1 MDGAG
6 LPRFSVQD
14 RPAVVR
20 SRTASH
26 FGGLGRPLVPENT
39 RQTGRSRRWVLR
51 EGDSGAYRRNMH
63 SHECG
68 LRIRAAYG
76 YACRMAIAFAR
87 ARYISRSSGGSAVRS
102 AAYNARE
109 GIRAERT
116 GALYYFAHR
125 DKPEHHE
132 VLLPDGAS
140 ATLGTAGVLW
150 NAAEAAERRKD
161 AQLAREIV
169 LALPANAEITIDDRI
184 ELARRFALENFVSKG
199 LAVQLDV
206 HAPHAGD
213 TDAEGANWHAHL
225 LITTR
230 RIGAEGFAAKKA
242 RDLEP
247 DVRRVAGRAVVSE
260 GEAWGEV
267 WRDLQNRY
275 FAEVGIDL
283 RVDPTGAFAQA
294 HIGPI
299 RMRAEDAQANARADE
314 VARANA
320 KAARDPDQVLL
331 VLTRNSA
338 TFTVRDL
345 ERHLAKHIA
354 DAADRNAV
362 KDRVLG
368 RRDVLALHDRES
380 GEAVGRY
387 TTKAVREQE
396 LRALADAASVAS
408 GSVTGVGARAKAETL
423 DSRASPPRPA
433 RGVRVRHR
441 PARACGDRGSRRHG
455 KELHALCGS
464 RSARAQRTGG
474 HRPWSHECRRTGSAQ
489 RGRLCPRCYGAR
501 RVVPA
506 QERPGALVARQR
518 RDRR

>member
-1 MDGAG
+1 M
-6 LPRFSVQD
+6 
-14 RPAVVR
+14 
-20 SRTASH
+20 
-26 FGGLGRPLVPENT
+26 
-39 RQTGRSRRWVLR
+39 
-51 EGDSGAYRRNMH
+51 
-63 SHECG
+63 
-68 LRIRAAYG
+68 
-76 YACRMAIAFAR
+76 
-87 ARYISRSSGGSAVRS
+87 
-102 AAYNARE
+102 
-109 GIRAERT
+109 
-116 GALYYFAHR
+116 
-125 DKPEHHE
+125 
-132 VLLPDGAS
+132 LLPKGAS

-247 DVRRVAGRAVVSE
+247 DVRRVAGRAMVNE

-338 TFTVRDL
+338 TPEF
-345 ERHLAKHIA
+345 
-354 DAADRNAV
+354 
-362 KDRVLG
+362 
-368 RRDVLALHDRES
+368 
-380 GEAVGRY
+380 
-387 TTKAVREQE
+387 
-396 LRALADAASVAS
+396 
-408 GSVTGVGARAKAETL
+408 
-423 DSRASPPRPA
+423 
-433 RGVRVRHR
+433 
-441 PARACGDRGSRRHG
+441 
-455 KELHALCGS
+455 
-464 RSARAQRTGG
+464 
-474 HRPWSHECRRTGSAQ
+474 
-489 RGRLCPRCYGAR
+489 
-501 RVVPA
+501 
-506 QERPGALVARQR
+506 
-518 RDRR
+518 

>member
-1 MDGAG
+1 M
-6 LPRFSVQD
+6 
-14 RPAVVR
+14 
-20 SRTASH
+20 
-26 FGGLGRPLVPENT
+26 
-39 RQTGRSRRWVLR
+39 
-51 EGDSGAYRRNMH
+51 
-63 SHECG
+63 
-68 LRIRAAYG
+68 
-76 YACRMAIAFAR
+76 
-87 ARYISRSSGGSAVRS
+87 
-102 AAYNARE
+102 
-109 GIRAERT
+109 
-116 GALYYFAHR
+116 
-125 DKPEHHE
+125 
-132 VLLPDGAS
+132 
-140 ATLGTAGVLW
+140 LW

-230 RIGAEGFAAKKA
+230 RIGGEGFAAKKA

-275 FAEVGIDL
+275 FAEVGIDV

-354 DAADRNAV
+354 DAADRDAV

-387 TTKAVREQE
+387 TTKSVREQE

-423 DSRASPPRPA
+423 DSRDLRPDQRAAFEFAIGPRGLAVIEGRAGTGKASRSLRFAKRTSAADRRSSASVPRMPS
-433 RGVRVRHR
+433 HR
-441 PARACGDRGSRRHG
+441 TCAARA
-455 KELHALCGS
+455 ALPALLRCTPS
-464 RSARAQRTGG
+464 CSDSKTAWRTG
-474 HRPWSHECRRTGSAQ
+474 RATAS
-489 RGRLCPRCYGAR
+489 
-501 RVVPA
+501 
-506 QERPGALVARQR
+506 
-518 RDRR
+518 

>member
-1 MDGAG
+1 MSA
-6 LPRFSVQD
+6 SVSA
-14 RPAVVR
+14 P
-20 SRTASH
+20 S
-26 FGGLGRPLVPENT
+26 E
-39 RQTGRSRRWVLR
+39 
-51 EGDSGAYRRNMH
+51 MH
-63 SHECG
+63 SDECG
-68 LRIRAAYG
+68 LRRGQAYG
-76 YACRMAIAFAR
+76 YARAMAIAFAR

-140 ATLGTAGVLW
+140 AILGTAAVLW

-169 LALPANAEITIDDRI
+169 LALPANAEVTIDDRI
-184 ELARRFALENFVSKG
+184 ERARRFAIQNFVSKG

-213 TDAEGANWHAHL
+213 MEVERANWHAHL

-230 RIGAEGFAAKKA
+230 RIEGEGFAAKKA

-247 DVRRVAGRAVVSE
+247 DVRRVAGRPLVTE
-260 GEAWGEV
+260 GEAWGES

-275 FAEVGIDL
+275 FAEFGIDV
-283 RVDPTGAFAQA
+283 RVDPTDAIAQA

-299 RMRAEDAQANARADE
+299 RMRAEDAQANGRAE
-314 VARANA
+314 EIARANA

-338 TFTVRDL
+338 TFTARDL

-354 DAADRNAV
+354 DAAERDAM
-362 KDRVLG
+362 KERVLG
-368 RRDVLALHDRES
+368 HRGVLELHDRKS
-380 GEAVGRY
+380 G
-387 TTKAVREQE
+387 
-396 LRALADAASVAS
+396 
-408 GSVTGVGARAKAETL
+408 
-423 DSRASPPRPA
+423 
-433 RGVRVRHR
+433 
-441 PARACGDRGSRRHG
+441 
-455 KELHALCGS
+455 
-464 RSARAQRTGG
+464 
-474 HRPWSHECRRTGSAQ
+474 
-489 RGRLCPRCYGAR
+489 
-501 RVVPA
+501 
-506 QERPGALVARQR
+506 
-518 RDRR
+518 